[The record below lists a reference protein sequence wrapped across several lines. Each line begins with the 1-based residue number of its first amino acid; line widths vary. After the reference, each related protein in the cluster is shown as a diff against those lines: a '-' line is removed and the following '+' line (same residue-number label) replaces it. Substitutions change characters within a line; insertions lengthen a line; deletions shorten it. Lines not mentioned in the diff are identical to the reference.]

1 MRTKVIIDGFKNS
14 QKLRVIINGIT
25 VYTTIKGVLFDLF
38 GNTEQRAA
46 VCDALLELSYFYR
59 TEKSTG
65 LGKDFRG
72 YSIQVD
78 LI

>member
-1 MRTKVIIDGFKNS
+1 MRTKVIIDGLKNS
-14 QKLRVIINGIT
+14 QKIRVIINGVI